1 MSISILKYINLFNID
16 LSTTCSI
23 IEIPMHP
30 PNGLD
35 ANGNPSVSNLPPT
48 QQLPA
53 SHVQNNFLD
62 FQKKI
67 MLFPSIS
74 FTRTMVITF
83 VVSLEWYTFEMIV
96 F

>member
-1 MSISILKYINLFNID
+1 MNISILKYINLFNID
-16 LSTTCSI
+16 LSTTCPI
-23 IEIPMHP
+23 IEVHMHP

-48 QQLPA
+48 QQLPT
-53 SHVQNNFLD
+53 SNVQNNFLE

-83 VVSLEWYTFEMIV
+83 VVSLERYAFEMIA